1 MLSMM
6 VQERRG
12 QGRIL
17 LLLLLAGAGRS
28 PWWHAMV
35 MMVQGRVRRRRPSAF
50 ALGVGGDLRR
60 TDEWDFFFPF
70 VCPSQWLLDGS
81 GCRRC
86 RRRSMD
92 LRRTDEWDNFFPF
105 VCPSPWLLDGT

>member
-1 MLSMM
+1 MTNNDDD
-6 VQERRG
+6 G
-12 QGRIL
+12 PYG
-17 LLLLLAGAGRS
+17 
-28 PWWHAMV
+28 
-35 MMVQGRVRRRRPSAF
+35 PSAF

-92 LRRTDEWDNFFPF
+92 LRRTDEWDKFYSIRLS
-105 VCPSPWLLDGT
+105 VTLVARWYLADASPQLLSRP